1 MQLTRSRA
9 RRCFAAQRALHRARP
24 RQAVRLAELV
34 CASPEQAAPE
44 SLFTAVDTCLR
55 EELARVDDD
64 EPASGD
70 HTGAHG
76 DYVLLPL
83 AATSLGQRL
92 VAGVVALRAPD
103 DQRAVSESALRE
115 AIASALIEHDDV
127 DASTC
132 LV

>member
-1 MQLTRSRA
+1 MLAESA
-9 RRCFAAQRALHRARP
+9 GAAEGYFYALRGGR
-24 RQAVRLAELV
+24 AELV
-34 CASPEQAAPE
+34 CASPEQPAPD
-44 SLFTAVDTCLR
+44 SLFAAVDTCLH

-64 EPASGD
+64 VPASGD
-70 HTGAHG
+70 RTGSHG
-76 DYVLLPL
+76 AYVLLPL

-92 VAGVVALRAPD
+92 VAGIVALRALN
-103 DQRAVSESALRE
+103 DQHAAPESALRE